1 MLQDIKYLYEFG
13 KKQIIMNTSTP
24 KLKLDN
30 AIYFVSFKRT
40 ALIRN
45 TGKAN
50 PKIIPIV
57 FKTKIIKLPLLVSS
71 YCSEIKNFVWNVSP
85 MNYKEKLRFVLDY
98 IVCSWTCS
106 FSVIYFYCKSSAW
119 YINYNHTEDLHQVWD
134 NFNIFKITSYH
145 LFQYRY
151 LFSPR
156 THLKEHSEH

>member
-1 MLQDIKYLYEFG
+1 MLKDIKYLYEFG

-85 MNYKEKLRFVLDY
+85 MNYKEKTA
-98 IVCSWTCS
+98 I
-106 FSVIYFYCKSSAW
+106 
-119 YINYNHTEDLHQVWD
+119 
-134 NFNIFKITSYH
+134 
-145 LFQYRY
+145 
-151 LFSPR
+151 R
-156 THLKEHSEH
+156 T